1 MLAPLALLELRVT
14 GYDPLAHGARCH
26 SCYLKLRREGGPV
39 PAEHHRGATCT
50 IVAEAPGRTECE
62 VGRPLVGESGQE
74 LMRALSVIGV
84 SRADI
89 SLTNVLL
96 CRPPGNALDRL
107 LYDWRA
113 ENKRRRRDGRAEY
126 PHPFD
131 CCLPRLLEDLAPYE
145 NFIAL
150 GGPAVRTITMK
161 DDAPMALRG
170 GPIEGLLAPSI
181 AACIEEHPEGGDRL
195 HPHFALDKAFA
206 VPGARPVKVLPTV
219 HPSFVLHAQK
229 WRRVFRGDIARAF
242 RWFRGILGWTDP
254 KVYLQP
260 TPEQVRYLLGMRERF
275 FAYDV
280 ETTQEDALVAALFCI
295 GIGTPEWAMVL
306 PFQSREDYLAREHF
320 PYPGFGK
327 FYTSGQYAEIVEE
340 LRRFFTDRKK
350 IKIGHNAGLFDRNVI
365 EHHLG
370 VTPRPLQ
377 DTLIWH
383 KGVESEM
390 PHNLAFVGTT
400 YTDVTA
406 WKADKS
412 GTEAET
418 DRELH
423 LYNATDVVVT
433 ARVMPALE
441 TAVVMREQL
450 EVVKK
455 DHRLQELAHGM
466 HLVGVLVDPKE
477 RDNFNEI
484 LTHDIVKFTQVA
496 QKACG
501 RPDFNPN
508 APLQVA
514 DVLFNEWGFAPVK
527 FSEKTGEPST
537 DDDSLRNIRVN
548 YQLTPEQRAFIDAQ
562 RKVRLAV
569 KLRGT
574 DVLKLYRRGEPYPDD
589 FLWEDVE
596 EDEEDRRKRK
606 DRDAKKSGVLLDDGR
621 VHASYNVL
629 PTSGRF
635 NCSDPNM
642 QNKKKWLRTM
652 FIAQPFCLY
661 CKEPHA
667 LVAADMDQLEMRCA
681 ANRWGL
687 ANYRRALLSG
697 SDPHAETAKSV
708 FGEAAVRALAAAEK
722 WAKANGKKP
731 KEYPDWQR
739 MRDFAKIFYYACQF
753 GAQDK
758 TVHEIISAVE
768 DEKGNLVYADV
779 SRTDT
784 ANRRAALLRNN
795 PEFEAAWAALLAR
808 FRAQGHLLSGLWKRR
823 RDFLNGEEPNEIY
836 NFDIQPLGAEVV
848 HEATFELVKEIP
860 FQKWCP
866 GTGLVIQGHDQ
877 LVFEVPESKAAWTK
891 ELLVHHMTRRY
902 EGHPVPYTCEP
913 KVGKTWKSV
922 C

>member
-1 MLAPLALLELRVT
+1 MS
-14 GYDPLAHGARCH
+14 YDPKAHGALCDACFLR
-26 SCYLKLRREGGPV
+26 YRREGGPV
-39 PAEHHRGATCT
+39 PAEHHVSAVCVM
-50 IVAEAPGRTECE
+50 VAEAPGRTECE
-62 VGRPLVGESGQE
+62 VGRPLIGESGQE
-74 LMRALSVIGV
+74 LMRALGVIGIRRSDV
-84 SRADI
+84 A
-89 SLTNVLL
+89 LTNVLL
-96 CRPPGNALDRL
+96 CRPPGNSLDRL
-107 LYDWRA
+107 LFDWRR
-113 ENKRRRRDGRAEY
+113 ENKRRRREGLAEY
-126 PHPFD
+126 PHPFT
-131 CCLPRLLEDLAPYE
+131 CCLPRLLQDLAPYE
-145 NFIAL
+145 NVVTM
-150 GGPAVRTITMK
+150 GGPAVRTVTMK

-170 GPIEGLLAPSI
+170 GPIEGWLAPSFSS
-181 AACIEEHPEGGDRL
+181 CISRHGDGGESIG
-195 HPHFALDKAFA
+195 PHFALDQAFA
-206 VPGARPVKVLPTV
+206 GDGWRKVRVLPTV

-229 WRRVFRGDIARAF
+229 WRRVFRGDVARAF
-242 RWFRGILGWTDP
+242 RWFRGVLGWTDP
-254 KVYLQP
+254 KVFIQP
-260 TPEQVRYLLGMRERF
+260 TPEQVRHLLGLRERF

-280 ETTQEDALVAALFCI
+280 ETTQEDSLVAALFCI

-306 PFQSREDYLAREHF
+306 PFQSKEHF
-320 PYPGFGK
+320 IAGLPFAPGWGS

-350 IKIGHNAGLFDRNVI
+350 IKVGHNAGIFDRNVI

-390 PHNLAFVGTT
+390 PHSLAFVGTT

-441 TAVVMREQL
+441 TGVLLREQV

-455 DHRLQELAHGM
+455 DHHLQQVAYGL
-466 HLVGVLVDPKE
+466 HLVGMKVDPLE
-477 RDNFNEI
+477 RDQHNGT
-484 LTHDIVKFTQVA
+484 LLHDIVKYTKIA
-496 QKACG
+496 QQACG
-501 RPDFNPN
+501 RSTFNPN
-508 APLQVA
+508 AHAQVA

-527 FSEKTGEPST
+527 FSEQTGEPST
-537 DDDSLRNIRVN
+537 DDDVLRHIRVN
-548 YQLTPEQRAFIDAQ
+548 YQLTPAQRAFVDAE

-574 DVLKLYRRGEPYPDD
+574 DVLKMRRTTEPFPDD

-596 EDEEDRRKRK
+596 EDEETRRDRKKRE
-606 DRDAKKSGVLLDDGR
+606 AKKTGILLEDGR
-621 VHASYNVL
+621 VHASYNIL

-635 NCSDPNM
+635 NCSEPNM

-652 FIAQPFCLY
+652 FVAEPFCTY
-661 CKEPHA
+661 CGEPHL

-681 ANRWGL
+681 ANRWNL
-687 ANYRRALLSG
+687 KNYRRALLAG

-708 FGEAAVRALAAAEK
+708 FGDAAVRTLATAEA
-722 WAKANGKKP
+722 WAKANGKKA
-731 KEYPDWQR
+731 KEFPDWQR
-739 MRDFAKIFYYACQF
+739 MRDFAKIFYYACQYW
-753 GAQDK
+753 AQDK

-768 DEKGNLVYADV
+768 DEKGNLVFADV

-795 PEFEAAWAALLAR
+795 PEFEDAWNGLLAR
-808 FRAQGHLLSGLWKRR
+808 FRAQGFLLTPLWGRR
-823 RDFLNGEEPNEIY
+823 RDFLNGEEPNEIVNY
-836 NFDIQPLGAEVV
+836 DIQPLGAEIV

-866 GTGLVIQGHDQ
+866 GTGLVAQGHDQ
-877 LVFEVPESKAAWTK
+877 LVFEVPESKAAWAK